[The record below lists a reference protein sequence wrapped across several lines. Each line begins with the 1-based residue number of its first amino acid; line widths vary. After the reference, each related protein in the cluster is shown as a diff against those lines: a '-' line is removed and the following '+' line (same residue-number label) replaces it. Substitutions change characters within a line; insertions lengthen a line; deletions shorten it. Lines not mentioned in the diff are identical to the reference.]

1 MMRGA
6 RGAVLGLAAV
16 CRHGRRKID
25 RFARGQKH
33 IVETVRRECRS
44 LDTELP
50 TVWFHCSSLGEFG
63 IARPLISQLKRKM
76 PCNVVLT
83 FFSPTGYDALTA
95 RERTPDGPDRVF
107 FLPLDTR
114 SNARRFLDAVR
125 PKCAVFL
132 VSEYWHNYLNELS
145 RRKIPTLLVSAIIRR
160 ESAFF
165 RWYGG
170 IYRSSLRCFT
180 HIFALNNAS
189 RGRLKSLGVSNVTV
203 NGDPLFDNARLIAD
217 TEWHSPVV
225 ERFTAGRPAFIAGS
239 IHPGEDLEMTAALAN
254 RHRDVPFII
263 VPHEI
268 SEGTLRMLESRLEG
282 GSRRLSHCDV
292 TTDFSG
298 VQSLIVDSVGSL
310 AYLYRYGTWAY
321 VGGGFSRL
329 LHSVIE
335 PVVYGLPVAFGP
347 QIFRKV
353 TPLEMIELGI
363 GEKVENID
371 GLDDWFSH
379 LKDDERLLADIQS
392 RARTYIKRNA
402 GATPRVV
409 DAIISAVCR
418 RK

>member
-6 RGAVLGLAAV
+6 RGLVLGLAAV
-16 CRHGRRKID
+16 CRHGSRKIE

-33 IVETVRRECRS
+33 IVRTIERECQG
-44 LDTELP
+44 LDPKLP

-63 IARPLISQLKRKM
+63 IARPLISQLKGEM

-95 RERTPDGPDRVF
+95 RGRTPDGPDRVF

-114 SNARRFLDAVR
+114 SNARRFLDAVN

-132 VSEYWHNYLNELS
+132 VSEYWHNFLNELS

-160 ESAFF
+160 DSPFF

-170 IYRSSLRCFT
+170 IYRSSLRCFS

-217 TEWHSPVV
+217 TEWHSSFV
-225 ERFTAGRPAFIAGS
+225 ERFTASRRTFIAGS

-268 SEGTLRMLESRLEG
+268 SEGTLRMLESRLEW
-282 GSRRLSHCDV
+282 GSRRLSQCDE

-298 VQSLIVDSVGSL
+298 VQTLIVDSVGSL

-363 GEKVENID
+363 GEKVVDID